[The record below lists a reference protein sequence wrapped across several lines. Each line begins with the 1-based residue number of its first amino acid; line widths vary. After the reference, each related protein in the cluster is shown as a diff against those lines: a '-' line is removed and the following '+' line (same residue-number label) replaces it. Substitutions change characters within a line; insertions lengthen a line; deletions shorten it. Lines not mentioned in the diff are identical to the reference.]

1 MSTQNFSYTFTTSKS
16 PEEIFNILMDP
27 KSWWIG
33 LHNEIIIGNSGKL
46 NDEFTFSAGNGVHN
60 SVQKLVELIP
70 NEKITWE
77 VVDSNLTFLK
87 TRNEWTGT
95 KISFEIL
102 KEEQEIKILF
112 RHEGLTP
119 EFECYNGC
127 SSAWTQYLENLDR
140 KLNSQR
146 LF

>member
-1 MSTQNFSYTFTTSKS
+1 MSTQNFSYNFTTSKS
-16 PEEIFNILMDP
+16 PEEIFNFLMDP

-46 NDEFTFSAGNGVHN
+46 NDEFTFSAANGVHN